1 MAFPINP
8 TFSPPDMTD
17 DEYFAAIEAICER
30 AEKMLRQNANE
41 LRPSVKRLL
50 HDMIDL
56 LRTDE

>member
-1 MAFPINP
+1 
-8 TFSPPDMTD
+8 MTD